1 VPSEIVLAHGVGRVY
16 ESPLPLWLY
25 LSGAAATVAASFLL
39 RALVRDIGS
48 ARPAKRIAGDTF
60 ALVASRLLT
69 FIGVLF
75 LLLTVAS
82 GVFGGDE
89 GLGLAALL
97 FWVGLV
103 IGTVVTGTMVA
114 GTWRRADPWAALER
128 IYRVDD
134 DQAKREPSNAPRE
147 VSTAR
152 REESLWWLAPLSIYL
167 LFWFEL
173 VSGVGFDS
181 FFIVVALL
189 LYTLFVLSFRASLGP
204 TFDLVDPLAILFG
217 FAERLAP
224 LELRAEGLY
233 YRGWIRSLDE
243 ERPMPRGLFAALFLL
258 LASTTLDNV
267 RETVG
272 WTDFRAA
279 VGIGGVNDMLVD
291 SVALAAFSL
300 PFLLPFLL
308 TVWASR
314 RFIGEQM
321 SLDHVARRFGWSL
334 VPIGIAYVLAH
345 NAPLVLTGVPLL
357 LRGLS
362 DPFGQGWNLLGTGNL
377 LQGFFPSPALVW
389 FLEIVLIVGGHILGV
404 LAAHRT
410 AVRLGRSHRAAV
422 RSQYALTALMSIFT
436 ITTLW
441 LLSQPLVR

>member
-1 VPSEIVLAHGVGRVY
+1 MPEIILAHGVGRVY
-16 ESPLPLWLY
+16 QSPIPLWLY

-39 RALVRDIGS
+39 RALVRDTGS
-48 ARPAKRIAGDTF
+48 ARPVKRIADDTF

-69 FIGVLF
+69 LIGVFF
-75 LLLTVAS
+75 LLLTVVS

-89 GLGLAALL
+89 GFGLASLL

-103 IGTVVTGTMVA
+103 VGTVAAGTIVA
-114 GTWRRADPWAALER
+114 GTWRRADPWATLER

-134 DQAKREPSNAPRE
+134 QVTRGSSTTPRE
-147 VSTAR
+147 ASAAR
-152 REESLWWLAPLSIYL
+152 RAEKLWWLAPLSIYL

-224 LELRAEGLY
+224 LELRADGLY
-233 YRGWIRSLDE
+233 YRGWIRSPDE
-243 ERPMPRGLFAALFLL
+243 DRPMPRGLYAAVFVL

-272 WTDFRAA
+272 WTDFRDA
-279 VGIGGVNDMLVD
+279 VGLGGANDMLVD

-300 PFLLPFLL
+300 LFLLPFML
-308 TVWASR
+308 TVWASQ
-314 RFIGEQM
+314 RFIEERM
-321 SLDHVARRFGWSL
+321 SFDGVARRFGWSL
-334 VPIGIAYVLAH
+334 IPIGIAYVLAH
-345 NAPLVLTGVPLL
+345 NTPLVMTGVPLL

-362 DPFGQGWNLLGTGNL
+362 DPFGRGWNLLGTGTL
-377 LQGFFPSPALVW
+377 LQGYFPSPALVW
-389 FLEIVLIVGGHILGV
+389 FLEIALIVGGHILGV

-422 RSQYALTALMSIFT
+422 RSQYALTVLMSIFT

>member
-1 VPSEIVLAHGVGRVY
+1 MPPEIVLAHGVGRVY
-16 ESPLPLWLY
+16 QSPLPLWLY
-25 LSGAAATVAASFLL
+25 LSGAGATVAASFLL
-39 RALVRDIGS
+39 RALIRDTGP
-48 ARPAKRIAGDTF
+48 ARPAKQLAGETF
-60 ALVASRLLT
+60 ALVVARLLT
-69 FIGVLF
+69 FAGMTL
-75 LLLTVAS
+75 LLLTLSS

-89 GLGLAALL
+89 SFGLASLL

-103 IGTVVTGTMVA
+103 VGTSVAGTIMS
-114 GTWRRADPWAALER
+114 GTWRRADPWATLER
-128 IYRVDD
+128 FYRVEEDE
-134 DQAKREPSNAPRE
+134 ATRESGTAPRDHSAANPAE
-147 VSTAR
+147 K
-152 REESLWWLAPLSIYL
+152 LWWLAPLSIYL

-173 VSGVGFDS
+173 VSGVGFDP
-181 FFIVVALL
+181 FFIVAVLL
-189 LYTLFVLSFRASLGP
+189 VYTLFVLSFRASLGP
-204 TFDLVDPLAILFG
+204 AFELVDPLSILFG

-224 LELRAEGLY
+224 FELRADGLY

-243 ERPMPRGLFAALFLL
+243 DRPMPRGLYTALFVL

-272 WTDFRAA
+272 WTDFRDA
-279 VGIGGVNDMLVD
+279 VGIGGANDMLVD
-291 SVALAAFSL
+291 SIALAAFSL
-300 PFLLPFLL
+300 VFLIPFML
-308 TVWASR
+308 TVWVSR
-314 RFIGEQM
+314 RFIGEPL
-321 SLDHVARRFGWSL
+321 SLDQVARRFGWSL

-345 NAPLVLTGVPLL
+345 NAPLVLAGIPEL

-362 DPFGQGWNLLGTGNL
+362 DPFGRGWNLLGTGSAL
-377 LQGFFPSPALVW
+377 EGYFPSPALVW

-422 RSQYALTALMSIFT
+422 RSQYALTALMSVFT

>member
-1 VPSEIVLAHGVGRVY
+1 MPEIILAHGVGRVY
-16 ESPLPLWLY
+16 QSPIPLWLY

-39 RALVRDIGS
+39 RALVRDTGS
-48 ARPAKRIAGDTF
+48 ARPVKRIADDTF

-69 FIGVLF
+69 LIGVFF
-75 LLLTVAS
+75 LLLTVVS

-89 GLGLAALL
+89 GFGLASLL

-103 IGTVVTGTMVA
+103 VGTVAAGTIVA
-114 GTWRRADPWAALER
+114 GTWRRADPWATLER

-134 DQAKREPSNAPRE
+134 QVTRGSSTTPRE
-147 VSTAR
+147 ASAAR
-152 REESLWWLAPLSIYL
+152 RAEKLWWLAPLSIYL

-224 LELRAEGLY
+224 LELRADGLY
-233 YRGWIRSLDE
+233 YRGWIASLNED
-243 ERPMPRGLFAALFLL
+243 RPMPRGLYAALFVL
-258 LASTTLDNV
+258 LASTTLDNI

-272 WTDFRAA
+272 WTDFRDAL
-279 VGIGGVNDMLVD
+279 GIGGANDMLVD

-300 PFLLPFLL
+300 LFLLPFML
-308 TVWASR
+308 TVWVSQH
-314 RFIGEQM
+314 FIEKRV
-321 SLDHVARRFGWSL
+321 SFDDVARRFGWSL

-357 LRGLS
+357 VRGLS
-362 DPFGQGWNLLGTGNL
+362 DPFGRGWNLLGTGTL
-377 LQGFFPSPALVW
+377 LQGFLPSPALVW
-389 FLEIVLIVGGHILGV
+389 FLEIALIVGGHILGV

-410 AVRLGRSHRAAV
+410 AVRLGSSHRAAV

>member
-1 VPSEIVLAHGVGRVY
+1 VGRVFQ
-16 ESPLPLWLY
+16 SPLPLWLY

-39 RALVRDIGS
+39 RALVRDTGS
-48 ARPAKRIAGDTF
+48 ARPAKRIAGETF
-60 ALVASRLLT
+60 ALVVARLLT
-69 FIGVLF
+69 FAGMLF
-75 LLLTVAS
+75 LLLTLAS

-89 GLGLAALL
+89 GFGLASLL
-97 FWVGLV
+97 FWMGLV
-103 IGTVVTGTMVA
+103 VGTTVAGTVVA
-114 GTWRRADPWAALER
+114 GTWQRADPWGTLER
-128 IYRVDD
+128 FYRMDD
-134 DQAKREPSNAPRE
+134 DQAKRESSPAPRDD
-147 VSTAR
+147 STAR
-152 REESLWWLAPLSIYL
+152 RAERLWWLAPASIYL

-173 VSGVGFDS
+173 VSGVGFDP
-181 FFIVVALL
+181 FFIVAALL

-204 TFDLVDPLAILFG
+204 TFELVDPLAILFG

-224 LELRAEGLY
+224 LEWRADGLY
-233 YRGWIRSLDE
+233 YRGWIRSLAED
-243 ERPMPRGLFAALFLL
+243 RAMPRGLYAALFVL

-272 WTDFRAA
+272 WTDFRNA

-291 SVALAAFSL
+291 SIALAAFSML
-300 PFLLPFLL
+300 FLLPFML
-308 TVWASR
+308 TVWVSR
-314 RFIGEQM
+314 RFIGERL
-321 SLDHVARRFGWSL
+321 SLDQVARRFGWSL

-345 NAPLVLTGVPLL
+345 NAPLVLTGVPEL

-362 DPFGQGWNLLGTGNL
+362 DPFDRGWNLLGTGAVL
-377 LQGFFPSPALVW
+377 EGFFPSPALVW
-389 FLEIVLIVGGHILGV
+389 FLEIALIVGGHILGV

-422 RSQYALTALMSIFT
+422 RSQFALTALMSIFT

>member
-1 VPSEIVLAHGVGRVY
+1 VPGIVLAHGVGRVFQ
-16 ESPLPLWLY
+16 SPLPLWLY

-39 RALVRDIGS
+39 RALVRDTGS
-48 ARPAKRIAGDTF
+48 ARPAKRIAGETF
-60 ALVASRLLT
+60 ALVVARLLS
-69 FIGVLF
+69 FAGMFFF
-75 LLLTVAS
+75 LLTLAS

-89 GLGLAALL
+89 GFGLASLL

-103 IGTVVTGTMVA
+103 VGTTVA
-114 GTWRRADPWAALER
+114 GTVLAGIWQRADPWGTLER
-128 IYRVDD
+128 FYRTED
-134 DQAKREPSNAPRE
+134 DQAKRESSPGPRDD
-147 VSTAR
+147 SAAR
-152 REESLWWLAPLSIYL
+152 RAERLWWLAPASIYL

-173 VSGVGFDS
+173 VSGVGFDP
-181 FFIVVALL
+181 FFIVAVLL

-204 TFDLVDPLAILFG
+204 TFELVDPLSILFG

-224 LELRAEGLY
+224 LELRADGLY

-243 ERPMPRGLFAALFLL
+243 DRAMPRGLYAALFVL

-272 WTDFRAA
+272 WTDFRDA

-291 SVALAAFSL
+291 SIALAAFSML
-300 PFLLPFLL
+300 FLLPFML
-308 TVWASR
+308 TVWVSR
-314 RFIGEQM
+314 RFIGERL
-321 SLDHVARRFGWSL
+321 SLNQVARRFGWSL

-345 NAPLVLTGVPLL
+345 NAPLVLTGVPAL

-362 DPFGQGWNLLGTGNL
+362 DPFDRGWNLLGTGDAL
-377 LQGFFPSPALVW
+377 EGFFPSPALVW

-422 RSQYALTALMSIFT
+422 RSQFALTALMSIFT